1 MRGFPMF
8 AAFVAFAVPAWAD
21 EQPVVLK
28 DAPGIEQITAN
39 CSGCHSLD
47 YVRMNAP
54 FITAE
59 GWKAEVA
66 KMRAAYG
73 AAIDDEDSAK
83 IAAYLA
89 ANYGPAS

>member
-1 MRGFPMF
+1 MRRLAIL
-8 AAFVAFAVPAWAD
+8 AAVAFATLPALAD
-21 EQPVVLK
+21 EQPVTLK
-28 DAPGIEQITAN
+28 AGPGLDVITAN

-54 FITAE
+54 FLNAD

-73 AAIDDEDSAK
+73 APVDDDDSAK
-83 IAAYLA
+83 IIAYLA